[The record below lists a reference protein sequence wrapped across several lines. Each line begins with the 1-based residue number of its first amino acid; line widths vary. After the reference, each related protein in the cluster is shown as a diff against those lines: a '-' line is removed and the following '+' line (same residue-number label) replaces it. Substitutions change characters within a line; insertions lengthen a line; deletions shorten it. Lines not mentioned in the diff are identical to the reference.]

1 MVVELSDVLAAIAIV
16 VSVLSFK
23 RGESTSKK
31 INEMNLESGFFEFIF
46 KEKMTKDIPAIMNSL
61 KTDDAEAFSKR
72 IETLDD
78 VFVGII
84 EKAGFYKFFAPKFY
98 NLLYK
103 KIIEID
109 DFIMQSISM
118 PDSLNMEKTCL
129 EVNEK
134 ISDFY
139 KIVRGHYFTVK

>member
-118 PDSLNMEKTCL
+118 PNSLNMEKTCL

>member
-1 MVVELSDVLAAIAIV
+1 MVVELSDVLGAIAIV

-118 PDSLNMEKTCL
+118 PNSLNMEKTCL